1 MIFLRLIKCMLSDM
15 IFLRSHSANKK
26 HVLADLGKT
35 NDETTKDLEEWRNL
49 ESEMKQA
56 IVDWVGAKEKLALA
70 NVRWKLFKEDLGL
83 GKFNI
88 S

>member
-1 MIFLRLIKCMLSDM
+1 MMQQTEAIQ
-15 IFLRSHSANKK
+15 ANKK
-26 HVLADLGKT
+26 HVLADLGKS

-70 NVRWKLFKEDLGL
+70 NVRWKLFKEELGL
-83 GKFNI
+83 GKFNV

>member
-1 MIFLRLIKCMLSDM
+1 MQQTEAIQ
-15 IFLRSHSANKK
+15 ANKK

-35 NDETTKDLEEWRNL
+35 NDETTKDLEEWRSL

-70 NVRWKLFKEDLGL
+70 NVRWKTLQGGFGSWKV
-83 GKFNI
+83 
-88 S
+88 